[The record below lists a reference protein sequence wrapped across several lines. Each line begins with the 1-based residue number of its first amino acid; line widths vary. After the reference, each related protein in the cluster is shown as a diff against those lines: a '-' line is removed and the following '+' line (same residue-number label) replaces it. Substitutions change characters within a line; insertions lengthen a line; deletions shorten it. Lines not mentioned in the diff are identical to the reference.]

1 MAQKKIPSRQCI
13 GCMTSRPKK
22 ELVRVVRAPSGEIS
36 IDLVG
41 KKPGRG
47 AYLCPNPDCLTKA
60 KKKRRWSAALS
71 SRFPPKFTRLW
82 PHSWPKP
89 QRRQQQMAK
98 KNNTP
103 AKPKLP
109 PEEALF
115 QALSLCRKA
124 GALTMGFDAVED
136 ACVKSKAWLVMVA
149 SDASAKTVQRLDY
162 SVGDLVDVITMPLTQ
177 DKLADISRKP
187 VAVYAVT
194 DRNLAKLCFDRL
206 SDCGAIKNEEDMTE

>member
-1 MAQKKIPSRQCI
+1 MAQKKIPARQCI

-47 AYLCPNPDCLTKA
+47 AYLCPDPACLAKA
-60 KKKRRWSAALS
+60 KKKKALERCFEQPVPAEVYDALAEQLAGAA
-71 SRFPPKFTRLW
+71 K
-82 PHSWPKP
+82 
-89 QRRQQQMAK
+89 
-98 KNNTP
+98 
-103 AKPKLP
+103 
-109 PEEALF
+109 E
-115 QALSLCRKA
+115 

-136 ACVKSKAWLVMVA
+136 ACVKGKAWLVMTA
-149 SDASAKTVQRLDY
+149 SDASAKTVQRLNY
-162 SVGDLVDVITMPLTQ
+162 AVGDLVDVITMPLTQ
-177 DKLADISRKP
+177 DRLADISRKP

-206 SDCGAIKNEEDMTE
+206 SDCGAIKNEEDMSE

>member
-41 KKPGRG
+41 KAGRG

-60 KKKRRWSAALS
+60 KRKRRWSAALS

-82 PHSWPKP
+82 PHSWPRP

-109 PEEALF
+109 PEEALY